1 MKIPAL
7 LFVSLCL
14 LSAGC
19 QSNGTSGPTEETG
32 RDLGG
37 QTQGTSFPGS
47 TGAGSQATTGS
58 VGGGRANAAPSGG
71 ASTGGSR

>member
-1 MKIPAL
+1 MKILAL
-7 LFVSLCL
+7 LFVPLCL

-19 QSNGTSGPTEETG
+19 NQSGPTQETG
-32 RDLGG
+32 RDIGG

-58 VGGGRANAAPSGG
+58 VGGGRANAAPAAGTG
-71 ASTGGSR
+71 ANGPR

>member
-1 MKIPAL
+1 MKIFAL

-14 LSAGC
+14 LSTGC
-19 QSNGTSGPTEETG
+19 QSSGTNGPAQETG

-58 VGGGRANAAPSGG
+58 VGGGRANAAPAAGSGANG
-71 ASTGGSR
+71 PR

>member
-7 LFVSLCL
+7 LCVSLCL
-14 LSAGC
+14 LSVGC
-19 QSNGTSGPTEETG
+19 QSSGPSGPTQETG
-32 RDLGG
+32 RDIGG

-58 VGGGRANAAPSGG
+58 VGGGRANASPNGG

>member
-7 LFVSLCL
+7 LLVSFCL

-19 QSNGTSGPTEETG
+19 QTSGPTQETG
-32 RDLGG
+32 RDIGG

-47 TGAGSQATTGS
+47 TGAGSQATTGA